1 MTPERTI
8 AIAPNLLLGLSSKA
22 DGTMLDRAIG
32 VHDGSIVSN
41 RTTFCQ
47 SIGVDYGDTVTS
59 VSSTATTELMTS
71 SAKSISVRRR
81 STPARSWLTR

>member
-32 VHDGSIVSN
+32 VHDGSIVST

-59 VSSTATTELMTS
+59 PNCFSHSAGDTS
-71 SAKSISVRRR
+71 GRFAVVAMIQ
-81 STPARSWLTR
+81 